1 MMKTAFHLARSS
13 LTLTRSVS
21 EGLLPLPLLTLRVS
35 VKRPPNV
42 SHVAVR
48 GISGNVLGPVFA
60 GIVSLVAFGCGRHD
74 ESLSEVR
81 GDVTFL
87 GLPAVAEVVFEPM
100 TSKGQLGG
108 RASTAT
114 SDAEG
119 RFRMMFSD
127 SQPGARIGRHRV
139 AIRVLGI
146 TRPDGST
153 VSSNTEQSGTVG
165 TLKVTQ
171 LLRDV
176 RSEGNQFHFRLT
188 Y

>member
-1 MMKTAFHLARSS
+1 MR
-13 LTLTRSVS
+13 
-21 EGLLPLPLLTLRVS
+21 LLRQLRA
-35 VKRPPNV
+35 K
-42 SHVAVR
+42 A
-48 GISGNVLGPVFA
+48 SGTGGVFWPVFL
-60 GIVSLVAFGCGRHD
+60 GIVSLVAFGCGKHD

-100 TSKGQLGG
+100 TGKGQLGG

-114 SDAEG
+114 SDAQG
-119 RFRMMFSD
+119 RFRMMLSD
-127 SQPGARIGRHRV
+127 SRPGARIGRHRV
-139 AIRVLGI
+139 AIRVLRVS
-146 TRPDGST
+146 RPDGST
-153 VSSNTEQSGTVG
+153 VSSDTEQSGTVG